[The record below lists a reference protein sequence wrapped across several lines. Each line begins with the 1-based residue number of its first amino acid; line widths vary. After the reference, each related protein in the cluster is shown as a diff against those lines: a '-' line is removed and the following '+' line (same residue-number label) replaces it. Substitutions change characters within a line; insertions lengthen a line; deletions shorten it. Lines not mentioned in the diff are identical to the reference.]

1 MKQMK
6 MSNNKRIKII
16 TTNESLNRKV
26 NVRQEDSNK
35 LAQIIKSKLMHNDKS
50 NYPNIKKAHAHTQ
63 PNTMSFF
70 SSIIPNTNT
79 KWTKT

>member
-1 MKQMK
+1 MK

-26 NVRQEDSNK
+26 NVRQEDSKK

-50 NYPNIKKAHAHTQ
+50 NYPNIKRAHTHIHTQ
-63 PNTMSFF
+63 TLCPFF
-70 SSIIPNTNT
+70 PLL
-79 KWTKT
+79 